1 MKLLKKNGIQMI
13 KKVINKLTQIAT
25 LLTLFLI
32 AYYVFTYDNKDYG
45 ELQSSGDGVYENM
58 R

>member
-1 MKLLKKNGIQMI
+1 MI